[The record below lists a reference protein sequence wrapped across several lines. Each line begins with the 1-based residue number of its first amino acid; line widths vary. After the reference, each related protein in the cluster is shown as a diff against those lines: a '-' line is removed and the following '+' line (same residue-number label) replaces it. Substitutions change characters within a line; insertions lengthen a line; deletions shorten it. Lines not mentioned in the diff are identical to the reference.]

1 MNLDIGVLWI
11 EDFFSK
17 EEEDSLRRRILNAGF
32 VARIESI
39 PNSTRIDELAK
50 KHELYH
56 CFDIILLDYKLQ
68 DEKGDEI
75 APKIR
80 QLFPSTTILF
90 YSGSLEE
97 DALRQKMASKEI
109 EGVYCSAR
117 RRFIERAGA
126 LIDQTARSLNR
137 LSGMRGLAMRVVAEC
152 DDIMKKA
159 ILSMSARS
167 PKCSE
172 KKADLDKDVIEFMD
186 QCRERYSAVIEG
198 NIEDR
203 FKTLAVDS
211 TKLFKHFR
219 RLTQVVANSK
229 EDFGLNDEQSDR
241 LRELRQR
248 SNIYD
253 QEVLKKR
260 NILGHVFETC
270 DESGW
275 ILRGS
280 DEIKTSDFPDIRR
293 GFAKHIEIL
302 REISTIVTIQ
312 DKENTDLI

>member
-11 EDFFSK
+11 EDSFST

-32 VARIESI
+32 VARIDAI
-39 PNSTRIDELAK
+39 PNSTGIDALAK

-75 APKIR
+75 APRIR
-80 QLFPSTTILF
+80 ELFPSTTILF

-97 DALRQKMASKEI
+97 DALRQKMAAKEI

-152 DDIMKKA
+152 DEIMKKA

-172 KKADLDKDVIEFMD
+172 KKADLDKDVIEFID
-186 QCRERYSAVIEG
+186 QSKERYTATIDG

-219 RLTQVVANSK
+219 RLTQVVASSK
-229 EDFGLNDEQSDR
+229 EDFGLNEDQADR
-241 LRELRQR
+241 LRELRR
-248 SNIYD
+248 HSAIYD

-260 NILGHVFETC
+260 NVLGHVFETR

-275 ILRGS
+275 TLRGS

-302 REISTIVTIQ
+302 REITTIVTMQ
-312 DKENTDLI
+312 DKENTNLS